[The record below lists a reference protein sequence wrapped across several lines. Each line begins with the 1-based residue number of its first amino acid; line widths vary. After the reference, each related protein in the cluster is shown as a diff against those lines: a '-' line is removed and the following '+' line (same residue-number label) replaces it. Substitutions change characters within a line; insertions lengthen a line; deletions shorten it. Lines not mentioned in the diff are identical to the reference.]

1 MCGKISVIVPVYNNE
16 KYLDKCI
23 NSVLKQTYKNLEII
37 IIDDGSTDS
46 SLDICKRFKE
56 TDSRIIIFHQ
66 DKSGPSCARNTG
78 IKISTGEFLA
88 FVDGDD
94 WIEETVYQSM
104 IENTEK
110 EKADIAFCGHFVDN
124 EKSGKQT
131 VISSEDKIMEQKDFI
146 EFLISNKGNDFVWN
160 KLFRKSSWGNIQFP
174 EGKVY
179 EDIAVMNMIMRKSCR
194 VVYIGT
200 PYYHYVQHDGS
211 ITRNKA
217 SSNLLDGVHF
227 RMERYL
233 YMKNNYSQ
241 FESSA
246 KRQLI
251 DFVLWIQYLIN
262 NDKGYDKKLIDSQ
275 PELEG
280 ILKEYSSGVG
290 IKLFVVSKMVLYTP
304 FLFKLASKIVYRVR

>member
-1 MCGKISVIVPVYNNE
+1 
-16 KYLDKCI
+16 
-23 NSVLKQTYKNLEII
+23 
-37 IIDDGSTDS
+37 
-46 SLDICKRFKE
+46 
-56 TDSRIIIFHQ
+56 
-66 DKSGPSCARNTG
+66 
-78 IKISTGEFLA
+78 
-88 FVDGDD
+88 
-94 WIEETVYQSM
+94 
-104 IENTEK
+104 
-110 EKADIAFCGHFVDN
+110 
-124 EKSGKQT
+124 
-131 VISSEDKIMEQKDFI
+131 
-146 EFLISNKGNDFVWN
+146 
-160 KLFRKSSWGNIQFP
+160 
-174 EGKVY
+174 
-179 EDIAVMNMIMRKSCR
+179 MRKSCR